1 MSSNER
7 RHPRARRGERGSA
20 LVLAILI
27 LFAMLGLGLL
37 AMRTTTQNIAGSGN
51 MRLHKQ
57 ARYVSES
64 GLYAVLALFNA
75 DTQRQASELMRQWQT
90 ASIDGPAAVVIDD
103 RGGARV
109 LRIGPDGRPN
119 GAPVFEAP
127 APVAVAAFLGS
138 GPNPLGRYG
147 DTSGLVTSF
156 EVTVEGFGLWGG
168 PPGNELSEDGNA
180 SNDTCLMHLTSRGY
194 IADVPV
200 GDEDFLAARNDER
213 YAEHTLKAGM
223 VIPVRDGTLCQSL

>member
-1 MSSNER
+1 MSSSETRR
-7 RHPRARRGERGSA
+7 RHRRGERGSA
-20 LVLAILI
+20 LILAILI

-37 AMRTTTQNIAGSGN
+37 AMRSTTQNIAGSGN
-51 MRLHKQ
+51 MRLQKQ

-75 DTQRQASELMRQWQT
+75 DTRGQASELMRQWQT
-90 ASIDGPAAVVIDD
+90 ATIDGPAAVLIDD

-109 LRIGPDGRPN
+109 VRLGVDGRPN
-119 GAPVFEAP
+119 GAPLFQAP

-147 DTSGLVTSF
+147 DTSGLISSF
-156 EVTVEGFGLWGG
+156 EVQVEGFGLWGG
-168 PPGNELSEDGNA
+168 SPGNELAGNGNA
-180 SNDTCLMHLTSRGY
+180 SDDTCLMHLTSRGY

-200 GDEDFLAARNDER
+200 GDEDFLAARDDTR

-223 VIPVRDGTLCQSL
+223 VVPVIDGTLCQAL